1 MVFSLDSDKFIYSV
15 GASIS
20 QLQTGNKT
28 SVSATVG
35 NKTSVSATVL
45 LIPVEGFEGPND
57 WH

>member
-1 MVFSLDSDKFIYSV
+1 MMVFSLDSDKFIYSV

-28 SVSATVG
+28 SVSATV
-35 NKTSVSATVL
+35 L